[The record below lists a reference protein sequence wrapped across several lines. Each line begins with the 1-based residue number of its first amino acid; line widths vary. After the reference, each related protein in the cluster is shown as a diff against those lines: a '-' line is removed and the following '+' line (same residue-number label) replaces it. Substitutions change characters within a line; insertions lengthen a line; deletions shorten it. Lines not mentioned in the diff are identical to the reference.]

1 VRRAGFC
8 GLEAGAVTSPTLAA
22 RSGAPRADPA
32 GPHAP
37 RRGAPGKNLDGPRTI
52 GYLEARRRHQEA
64 AAGSSRRNLMTP
76 PRVQVTRSY
85 RFPAAHFYW
94 DEALSPAEN
103 ERLFGACANRHGH
116 GHDYRLEITVHGAVD
131 ARTGMVVDLEELDRA
146 VHEAIL
152 RHLDHRNLNRE
163 VSYFATRQPTT
174 ENLALFA
181 WQQLAPQLAGGQLLR
196 VRVFETDDLYAEYDG
211 GPA

>member
-1 VRRAGFC
+1 
-8 GLEAGAVTSPTLAA
+8 
-22 RSGAPRADPA
+22 
-32 GPHAP
+32 
-37 RRGAPGKNLDGPRTI
+37 
-52 GYLEARRRHQEA
+52 
-64 AAGSSRRNLMTP
+64 MTP

-85 RFPAAHFYW
+85 RFSAAHFYW

-116 GHDYRLEITVHGAVD
+116 GHDYRLEITVHGPVD

-146 VHEAIL
+146 AHEAVL
-152 RHLDHRNLNRE
+152 RHVDHRNLNHE

-181 WQQLAPQLAGGQLLR
+181 WQQLAARLASGLLAR
-196 VRVFETDDLYAEYDG
+196 VRVYETDDLYADYG
-211 GPA
+211 GEPA